1 MASANNLGTAYIKIA
16 PQMQG
21 IQKSISDGLAGIK
34 STSLPGATALG
45 TVIAKGVSAA
55 MNLVTSS
62 LDDAIKR
69 TDVINNFP
77 KVMSNI
83 GIGADEA
90 QESIDTLKKK
100 LDGLPTSLQAG
111 AMAVQRFTSK
121 NSDIKKSTDLF
132 LALNNAILAGGA
144 PAEIQATAIE
154 QMSQA
159 YAKGKP
165 DMMEWRA
172 IQSAMPAQLRQIAIA
187 MGYGADGVAEL
198 GEALRHNEVSMDD
211 FMATIVRLNQEG
223 ANGFQSFE
231 QQAKNSTDGIGTA
244 LTNVKNRAAAAIQ
257 QVIQSF
263 GAKDVSEAINKF
275 SASFNGIAS
284 WISENIVPIVKN
296 QLVPVLKGVLSVAK
310 GIVEFIAQNK
320 WVQNFLIGLLD
331 TLIAFKAVSL
341 VKGAVTGIISP
352 IASLAKG
359 VAGSVSTFT
368 TAAAGASTLGSSIG
382 GLATSATTATAA
394 TGGLVGKLGAIAGTL
409 GAAGTASVV
418 GLAATAFLS
427 LGAAAAGSARDAN
440 IAAKAAKD
448 YARAHYDAKQAVE
461 SHKKAVEMQSTVTK
475 ELTTATDEQT
485 AAERR
490 AVDAAKVAE
499 EAMDNLKQLK
509 RDGKEGTLEYKE
521 AEIQLRQA
529 IQASKEAADDY
540 RTTQKKVNDLKKE
553 SEGLATSDIYK
564 QNLVIGS
571 IMKESKEY
579 GNLAAQL
586 DMLRG
591 QTMQYKDANGEMV
604 TATLEQTDEMVQGLA
619 EQLAIGNETWRAI
632 VDKANEEGI
641 SFSEACSRYGLEAGE
656 NITGN
661 FKQSVNNNLG
671 MVTEASHGIAVIIR
685 ETTSSE
691 VSDAG
696 DDAGKLLPE
705 HMANGIRRWIGLS
718 ENAAKDAAGK
728 AVSAASS
735 KASDAYSVGENITKG
750 FGNGSVSNAALTYAQ
765 TKMVNAVSS
774 MVNKAKKWLGIQSPS
789 KVTAELGMYMSL
801 GFAKGIDDYAD
812 AAVEAAEDMADR
824 TAEAMNKTSSFDG
837 LIQSQVQPQT
847 SLTGDAE
854 GAGNKVIQNNTF
866 EVNSELDVKE
876 ISKRLGWQV
885 ATAL

>member
-1 MASANNLGTAYIKIA
+1 MAANNLGTAYIKIA

-34 STSLPGATALG
+34 STSLPGAAALG

-62 LDDAIKR
+62 LDKAIER
-69 TDVINNFP
+69 TDIINNFP
-77 KVMSNI
+77 KVMSNM
-83 GIGADEA
+83 GISADKA
-90 QESIDTLKKK
+90 KKSIDKLKEK
-100 LDGLPTSLQAG
+100 LDGLPTSLQDG
-111 AMAVQRFTSK
+111 ASAVQRFTSK
-121 NSDIKKSTDLF
+121 NADIEKSTELF

-144 PAEIQATAIE
+144 PAELQATAIE

-172 IQSAMPAQLRQIAIA
+172 IQSAMPAQLRQIAIE
-187 MGYGADGVAEL
+187 MGYGADGVADL
-198 GEALRHNEVSMDD
+198 GEALRKGDASMDD
-211 FMATIVRLNQEG
+211 FMATIVKLNTTG

-244 LTNVKNRAAAAIQ
+244 LTNVQNRAAAAIQ
-257 QVIQSF
+257 KVIQSF
-263 GAKDVSEAINKF
+263 GSKDLSDAINKF
-275 SASFNGIAS
+275 SSSFSGIAD
-284 WISENIVPIVKN
+284 WVANNIVPIIKN
-296 QLVPVLKGVLSVAK
+296 QLIPVLKNVLSVVK
-310 GIVEFIAQNK
+310 GVVEFIAQNK
-320 WVQNFLIGLLD
+320 WVQDFLIGLLN
-331 TLIAFKAVSL
+331 TLIAFKAVST
-341 VKGAVTGIISP
+341 VKSAVTGVISP
-352 IASLAKG
+352 IASLVKG

-368 TAAAGASTLGSSIG
+368 TAATGASTLGSSIG
-382 GLATSATTATAA
+382 SLATSATTATAA
-394 TGGLVGKLGAIAGTL
+394 TGGLAGKLGAIAGTL
-409 GAAGTASVV
+409 GTAGTASVV

-427 LGAAAAGSARDAN
+427 LGAAAAGSARDSN

-461 SHKKAVEMQSTVTK
+461 SHKKAVEMQATVTK

-490 AVDAAKVAE
+490 SVDAAKAAE

-540 RTTQKKVNDLKKE
+540 RSTQKKVNDLKKE

-564 QNLVIGS
+564 QNLVIGN

-586 DMLRG
+586 DMLKG
-591 QTMQYKDANGEMV
+591 QTMQYKDANGKMV

-632 VDKANEEGI
+632 VDRANEEGI
-641 SFSEACSRYGLEAGE
+641 SFSEACTRYGLEAGQ

-671 MVTEASHGIAVIIR
+671 MVTEASHGIGVIIR
-685 ETTSSE
+685 NTTSSD
-691 VSDAG
+691 VSSAG
-696 DDAGKLLPE
+696 DNAGKLLPE
-705 HMANGIRRWIGLS
+705 HMANGIRRWVGLS
-718 ENAAKDAAGK
+718 ENAAREAAGK
-728 AVSAASS
+728 AVSAAGSNTGS
-735 KASDAYSVGENITKG
+735 AYGVGENITRG
-750 FGNGSVSNAALTYAQ
+750 IGNGTVSYTAIEYA
-765 TKMVNAVSS
+765 KSRASAAVSS
-774 MVNKAKKWLGIQSPS
+774 IVTKMKDWLGIRSPS
-789 KVTAELGMYMSL
+789 RVTAELGKFMSL
-801 GFAKGIDDYAD
+801 GLAKGIEDYAYV
-812 AAVEAAEDMADR
+812 ATEAAEDMTERAVAAMDSDLGTFDVNGSGNA
-824 TAEAMNKTSSFDG
+824 TAVG
-837 LIQSQVQPQT
+837 
-847 SLTGDAE
+847 
-854 GAGNKVIQNNTF
+854 GAAVTQYNNFNVTDDM
-866 EVNSELDVKE
+866 DVKE
-876 ISKRLGWQV
+876 VSRSLGWQV
-885 ATAL
+885 ATAV